1 MANPSESVQDQLISA
16 TNAFLQALA
25 TNTCS
30 LTLLTHFSTTH
41 LVIIQHA
48 PASCPRPQTSR
59 LSGLN
64 AVRSYFDLLATNW
77 TRSKMAIRT
86 KPRADA
92 KAHRVVVGASVTWMW
107 RRSGHEWD
115 EDFTCTLEFDENYKI
130 SSFIVRTDSAPET
143 CVMRA
148 VDSEHRLP

>member
-1 MANPSESVQDQLISA
+1 
-16 TNAFLQALA
+16 
-25 TNTCS
+25 
-30 LTLLTHFSTTH
+30 
-41 LVIIQHA
+41 
-48 PASCPRPQTSR
+48 
-59 LSGLN
+59 
-64 AVRSYFDLLATNW
+64 
-77 TRSKMAIRT
+77 MAIRT

-148 VDSEHRLP
+148 VDSEHRSP